1 MSEQAFNLWVWA
13 RESYLPITDLG
24 PLANELAVT
33 YSSGDGLDQATN
45 ARCALRIQSVF
56 RRGPECGCL
65 CGAATAIDCPHYRP
79 EMMPKPFQGRNLLL
93 QRVASPRHEIS
104 IITGQSLES
113 LFKKRCRWE
122 VLFFSSRSFVSG
134 RKSSA
139 SR

>member
-13 RESYLPITDLG
+13 RESQLPITDLG

-93 QRVASPRHEIS
+93 QRVASSPARNKYIGTALRSCNSVTCPQLTLEPAWSMS
-104 IITGQSLES
+104 I
-113 LFKKRCRWE
+113 
-122 VLFFSSRSFVSG
+122 FS
-134 RKSSA
+134 
-139 SR
+139 